1 MYNYGEGD
9 EQGSLLEDLFNFK
22 DSQLN
27 KKDTK
32 GKTLANLDD
41 LDDKLGC

>member
-1 MYNYGEGD
+1 M
-9 EQGSLLEDLFNFK
+9 FNFK